1 MYSKL
6 ILRACAEACALNDPI
21 MIKKNFFFV
30 KMFGRKKKIK
40 IVKISQQH
48 VLKNIWRGMGH
59 GGYWSV
65 AGLWCEKICI
75 KENHEQI
82 KKNE

>member
-48 VLKNIWRGMGH
+48 VLKNIWRGMDQ
-59 GGYWSV
+59 GGGKAIGQQKVYGV
-65 AGLWCEKICI
+65 NKFL
-75 KENHEQI
+75 
-82 KKNE
+82 